1 MHSDEM
7 SAGGN
12 EFSSVLVAGLQT
24 QPENMLLQRAP
35 TAKLN
40 QIGAATN
47 SDDAPSHES
56 EAEEIEFEEAPAVV
70 ENQ

>member
-1 MHSDEM
+1 
-7 SAGGN
+7 
-12 EFSSVLVAGLQT
+12 
-24 QPENMLLQRAP
+24 MLPQRAP